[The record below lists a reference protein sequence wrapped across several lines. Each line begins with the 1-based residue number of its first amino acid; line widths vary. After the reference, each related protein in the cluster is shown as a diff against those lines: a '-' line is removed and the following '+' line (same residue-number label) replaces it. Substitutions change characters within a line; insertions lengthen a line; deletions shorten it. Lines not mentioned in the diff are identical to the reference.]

1 MTTSEIL
8 NLILATVA
16 VTVAANHLLVFGRG
30 MFRRLH
36 FALAA
41 CGVLAGLTALQ
52 GFNATIPTGPFQLLD
67 FYRIRLCSIL
77 LFMAAALLVAVLFKR
92 PAGSR
97 YLLPVVVL
105 NPLIGICLLF
115 AIPPHVLVAPPYEW
129 GWLAVAGQTMEVLT
143 GFIVAL
149 IALKHDNS
157 EGERKSSY
165 FILAFAGCLLT
176 GATAYDLGTM
186 YGFWKS
192 PDLIPLASVAWF
204 LAASLAVSRRVADA
218 AERGTS
224 TNLHTNGYWKALEG
238 SGIGSWEWNLTTGEF
253 TCDKNW
259 LESVGYTAEE
269 ISERIEHLRDKTHP
283 QDWEAILEHVKEL
296 RKNPESTVE
305 FEHRLLAPDGSWMWL
320 HSRGRAVEIG
330 TLGQTVKM
338 GGISV
343 DITRHK
349 EVEAAHEVISDELE
363 SKVRENTEALEKSR
377 QELKRSEEKYRLLA
391 EHSADTI
398 CTLDRALNITY
409 TSPSIKSLQGFD
421 PDKLN
426 GRAIAELLDASEA
439 STVISI
445 LKGIAS
451 EETEDPERLR
461 LHLQCA
467 DGSYLAT
474 ECNVSA
480 LRNDQHQLVGLL
492 LVWRDITERQQAED
506 ALNQEKQLVKAL
518 LDSIPDCV
526 FFKDTH
532 HRFIRV
538 NHAQTKL
545 LGVSSSLE
553 VIGHRIDQILPDRD
567 ASNIHAQENHIMNT
581 GETIAGE
588 EELVTAA
595 DGRQLWMAITRA
607 PLLNAA
613 GQVIGTLGIGRDVTL
628 RRRAEEEMRTSEQRF
643 RSYFTLGVV
652 GKAVFGPDGEIHEV
666 NDYLCTI
673 LGYTPE
679 ELQNKPYFDLTKGAD
694 LRAEKEVFNAVCRGE
709 SDDFTIEKRMIR
721 KDGGQIHVISAVRAL
736 RREDGVVDHLIA
748 NVLDISERKS
758 MEEDLAQAKER
769 AEAATRAK
777 GQFLATMSHEIRTPL
792 NAIIGMSR
800 LLSESDLPPEDKVHA
815 EIIHTSSET
824 LLSIVDDVLDFS
836 KIEAGHLELE
846 QVPFDPEF
854 IVNSCVQ
861 MLALKAAEKGLAMK
875 TNFAPGLPSQ
885 VVGDPARLRQI
896 LGNLLNNA
904 VKFTEKGTI
913 TVNVSLEDQ
922 DVGHV
927 LFRFQI
933 IDTGIGIPEERRDR
947 LFKSFSQVDSSTSR
961 HFGGTGLGLVISKQ
975 LAELMGGTADF
986 ESQVGEGSTF
996 WFTALFGKISEEQ
1009 STEMDQKPHEI
1020 ATESKIPS
1028 PADTRIL
1035 LVEDNRVNQKVAKAI
1050 LRKLGF
1056 KTADVAENGLQALE
1070 ALAEK
1075 DYHIVLMDV
1084 QMPEMDGLEATRR
1097 IRAGQA
1103 NVRNSKIPIIAMT
1116 AHAFREDREQCLKAG
1131 MQDYV
1136 TKPVRPEQLSEAIHA
1151 LLDIAK

>member
-30 MFRRLH
+30 VFRRLH

-41 CGVLAGLTALQ
+41 CGVLAGLVALQ
-52 GFNATIPTGPFQLLD
+52 GFNSTVPTGPFEMLD

-92 PAGSR
+92 PSGSR
-97 YLLPVVVL
+97 FLLPVVVL
-105 NPLIGICLLF
+105 NPLIGLCLLF

-129 GWLAVAGQTMEVLT
+129 GWLAVLGQAMEVLT
-143 GFIVAL
+143 GFVVAL
-149 IALKHDNS
+149 ITLKHNDT
-157 EGERKSSY
+157 EGEKRSAH
-165 FILAFAGCLLT
+165 FILALAGCLLT

-186 YGFWKS
+186 YGFWKT

-204 LAASLAVSRRVADA
+204 LAASQAVGRKI
-218 AERGTS
+218 AETAEQKPGTHLQ
-224 TNLHTNGYWKALEG
+224 TDRYWKALEG
-238 SGIGSWEWNLTTGEF
+238 SGIGSWEWNLASGEF
-253 TCDKNW
+253 TCDQNW
-259 LESVGYTAEE
+259 LESVGYEAEE
-269 ISERIEHLRDKTHP
+269 ICERIEKLRDKTHP
-283 QDWEAILEHVKEL
+283 QDWEHILELVKEL
-296 RKNPESTVE
+296 RKNPKLTVE
-305 FEHRLLAPDGSWMWL
+305 FEHRLLTPDGNWMWL
-320 HSRGRAVEIG
+320 HSRGRAIE
-330 TLGQTVKM
+330 TNALGQTVRM

-349 EVEAAHEVISDELE
+349 AIEAAHEVISDEME
-363 SKVRENTEALEKSR
+363 SKIRANTEALEKSR

-398 CTLDRALNITY
+398 CTLDRDLNITY
-409 TSPSIKSLQGFD
+409 TSPSVQSLQGFD
-421 PDKLN
+421 PENLT
-426 GRAIAELLDASEA
+426 GRAIAELLEASEA
-439 STVISI
+439 GTVISI
-445 LKGIAS
+445 FKSIAS
-451 EETEDPERLR
+451 GENPDPERLR
-461 LHLQCA
+461 IHLQCA
-467 DGSYLAT
+467 DGEYVAT

-480 LRNDQHQLVGLL
+480 LRNDKHELVGLL
-492 LVWRDITERQQAED
+492 LVWRDITERQQAEE

-538 NHAQTKL
+538 NHAETEL
-545 LGVSSSLE
+545 LGVSSVLD
-553 VIGHRIDQILPDRD
+553 VIGRRIDQILPDRD
-567 ASNIHAQENHIMNT
+567 ATSIHAQENHIMSS
-581 GETIAGE
+581 GETLVGE

-607 PLLNAA
+607 PLLNAT
-613 GQVIGTLGIGRDVTL
+613 GQVIGTLGIRRDVTL
-628 RRRAEEEMRTSEQRF
+628 RKRAEEEVRTSEQRF

-652 GKAVFGPDGEIHEV
+652 GKAVFGPDGAIHEV

-673 LGYTPE
+673 LGYSPE
-679 ELQNKPYFDLTKGAD
+679 ELQNKPYFELTKKAD
-694 LRAEKEVFNAVCRGE
+694 LRAEKEAFDAVCRGE
-709 SDDFTIEKRMIR
+709 SDDFTIEKRILR
-721 KDGGQIHVISAVRAL
+721 KDGGQLHVISAVRAL
-736 RREDGVVDHLIA
+736 RREDGMIDHCIA
-748 NVLDISERKS
+748 NVLDISERKT
-758 MEEDLAQAKER
+758 MEEDLARAKER

-800 LLSESDLPPEDKVHA
+800 LLSESELAPEDKTHA

-846 QVPFDPEF
+846 QVPFDPQF
-854 IVNSCVQ
+854 IANSCVQ
-861 MLALKAAEKGLAMK
+861 MLALKAGEKGLEME
-875 TNFAPGLPSQ
+875 TNFGPGLPTQ
-885 VVGDPARLRQI
+885 VIGDPARLRQI

-913 TVNVSLEDQ
+913 TVNVTLEDQ
-922 DVGHV
+922 DVGNV
-927 LFRFQI
+927 LLRFEV
-933 IDTGIGIPEERRDR
+933 IDTGIGIPEERRNR
-947 LFKSFSQVDSSTSR
+947 LFKSFSQVDASTSR
-961 HFGGTGLGLVISKQ
+961 NFGGTGLGLVISKQ

-996 WFTALFGKISEEQ
+996 WFTALFGKCTDEE
-1009 STEMDQKPHEI
+1009 STETDQKVR
-1020 ATESKIPS
+1020 
-1028 PADTRIL
+1028 DTVAKKEMLSAAETQIL

-1056 KTADVAENGLQALE
+1056 KADIAENGLKALK

-1084 QMPEMDGLEATRR
+1084 QMPEMDGLEATQR
-1097 IRAGQA
+1097 IRAGQD
-1103 NVRNSKIPIIAMT
+1103 NVRNADIPIIAMT
-1116 AHAFREDREQCLKAG
+1116 AHAFREDRDRCLKAG

-1136 TKPVRPEQLSEAIHA
+1136 TKPIRPEQLSKAIHN
-1151 LLDIAK
+1151 LLDIAE